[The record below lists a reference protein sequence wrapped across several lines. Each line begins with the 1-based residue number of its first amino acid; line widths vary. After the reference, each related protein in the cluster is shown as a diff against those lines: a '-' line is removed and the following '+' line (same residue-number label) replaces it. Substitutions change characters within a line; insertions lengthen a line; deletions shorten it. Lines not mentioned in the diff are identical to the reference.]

1 MSENKTFKSNIQK
14 IQIRGARVH
23 NLKNINVDV
32 PLNQIVAIAGVSGSG
47 KSSLALGVLYAEGSR
62 RYLESLSTYTR
73 RRMTQASKASVD
85 EILHVPAALA
95 LHQRPGVPGIR
106 STFGTGTELLNSL
119 RLMYSRLASHCCPN
133 GHYLAPTLAVAAGK
147 ELVCPECGIHFFA
160 PSAEELAF
168 NSQGACRTCNG
179 TGTVRTVDLNTLV
192 PDDSLT
198 IDEGAVAPW
207 NTLMWSLMTDVCREM
222 GVRTDVPFKEL
233 TEKEKDIVFHGPAEK
248 KHIFYHAKN
257 SNQAGELDFTYFNAV
272 YTVENAL
279 SKVKD
284 EKGMKRVEK
293 FLKEDACPDCH
304 GSRLNERARAPKLQG
319 ITLDKACEMTLS
331 QLITWVD
338 NVPSSL
344 PAEMVPMAE
353 SICDSF
359 QTAAKR
365 LMELGLGY
373 LSLDRAAS
381 TLSTGECQ
389 RMQLARAVRNRTTGV
404 LYVLD
409 EPSIGLHPV
418 NIVGLTGVM
427 DDLIADG
434 NSVIL
439 VDHDTQI
446 LSHADW
452 LIEMGPEAGAK
463 GGQVIAE
470 GTISDI
476 VENKVSRIGAFLK
489 PGYAKRLR
497 PVIQENDLFEHGAIS
512 LSTGAIHTVK
522 PLKVNIPKGRLTVVT
537 GVSGSGKTTL
547 ILESLVPGIEA
558 AIAKTPLP
566 SHVLSVDP
574 AGISQVKLIDATPI
588 GINVRS
594 TAATYA
600 NVHDEL
606 RKVFA
611 KTADAK
617 NMGYKAGDFSYNT
630 GKLRCP
636 VCDGTGQV
644 SLDVQFLPDV
654 DIPCPECRGSRYSK
668 EASLIKYTNKKG
680 QSVSLPELMDM
691 DIHTALEACDDL
703 KLVKQRLTVLKELGL
718 GYLTLGEET
727 PSLSGGEAQRLKLAS
742 EMGKLQNDSL
752 FIFDEPTIGLHPLDV
767 QTLLKVF
774 QTLIENGA
782 TVVVIE
788 HDLDVIRNADYI
800 IDMGPGGGA
809 DGGRIVACETP
820 EQLAKDP
827 NSQTG
832 RYL

>member
-1 MSENKTFKSNIQK
+1 M
-14 IQIRGARVH
+14 
-23 NLKNINVDV
+23 
-32 PLNQIVAIAGVSGSG
+32 
-47 KSSLALGVLYAEGSR
+47 
-62 RYLESLSTYTR
+62 
-73 RRMTQASKASVD
+73 
-85 EILHVPAALA
+85 
-95 LHQRPGVPGIR
+95 
-106 STFGTGTELLNSL
+106 
-119 RLMYSRLASHCCPN
+119 
-133 GHYLAPTLAVAAGK
+133 
-147 ELVCPECGIHFFA
+147 
-160 PSAEELAF
+160 
-168 NSQGACRTCNG
+168 
-179 TGTVRTVDLNTLV
+179 
-192 PDDSLT
+192 
-198 IDEGAVAPW
+198 
-207 NTLMWSLMTDVCREM
+207 
-222 GVRTDVPFKEL
+222 
-233 TEKEKDIVFHGPAEK
+233 
-248 KHIFYHAKN
+248 
-257 SNQAGELDFTYFNAV
+257 
-272 YTVENAL
+272 
-279 SKVKD
+279 
-284 EKGMKRVEK
+284 EK

-381 TLSTGECQ
+381 TLSTGERQ

-476 VENKVSRIGAFLK
+476 VENKVYRIGAFLK
-489 PGYAKRLR
+489 PEYAKRLR

-522 PLKVNIPKGRLTVVT
+522 PLKVKIPKGRLTVVT

-547 ILESLVPGIEA
+547 ILESLVPGMEA

>member
-1 MSENKTFKSNIQK
+1 
-14 IQIRGARVH
+14 
-23 NLKNINVDV
+23 
-32 PLNQIVAIAGVSGSG
+32 
-47 KSSLALGVLYAEGSR
+47 
-62 RYLESLSTYTR
+62 
-73 RRMTQASKASVD
+73 
-85 EILHVPAALA
+85 
-95 LHQRPGVPGIR
+95 
-106 STFGTGTELLNSL
+106 
-119 RLMYSRLASHCCPN
+119 
-133 GHYLAPTLAVAAGK
+133 
-147 ELVCPECGIHFFA
+147 
-160 PSAEELAF
+160 
-168 NSQGACRTCNG
+168 
-179 TGTVRTVDLNTLV
+179 
-192 PDDSLT
+192 
-198 IDEGAVAPW
+198 
-207 NTLMWSLMTDVCREM
+207 MTDVCREM

-381 TLSTGECQ
+381 TLSTGERQ